1 MKGDLKDSGL
11 EKAPHQEA
19 GGVTGTGGLN
29 VQKVGSQPSLTRC
42 CPGDGCSQQ
51 ALLSGGMSSPGVWVG
66 AVVTEG
72 RQL

>member
-1 MKGDLKDSGL
+1 MKGDLKDSAL
-11 EKAPHQEA
+11 EEAPPQG
-19 GGVTGTGGLN
+19 GGVTGAGGLN

-51 ALLSGGMSSPGVWVG
+51 TLLSGGMSSPGVRVG

-72 RQL
+72 REL